1 MIKNLKNNDL
11 MTEIKDKN
19 LVLVDFFA
27 DWYNPCQMLKKELEM
42 LDANTSLE
50 IIKIN
55 IDELED
61 LASDYDISSIPT
73 LLLFKN
79 GELLDKKIGYFPYD
93 NLLEWVKIYE

>member
-27 DWYNPCQMLKKELEM
+27 DWCNPCQMLKKELEM

-79 GELLDKKIGYFPYD
+79 GELLDKKIGYFPYE

>member
-1 MIKNLKNNDL
+1 M
-11 MTEIKDKN
+11 
-19 LVLVDFFA
+19 LVDFFA
-27 DWYNPCQMLKKELEM
+27 DWCNPCQMLKKELEM
-42 LDANTSLE
+42 LDANTRLE

-79 GELLDKKIGYFPYD
+79 GELLDKKIGYFPYE

>member
-27 DWYNPCQMLKKELEM
+27 DWCNPCQMLKKELEM
-42 LDANTSLE
+42 LYANTSLE

-79 GELLDKKIGYFPYD
+79 GELLDKKIGYFPYE

>member
-1 MIKNLKNNDL
+1 MIKNLNNNDL

-27 DWYNPCQMLKKELEM
+27 DWCNPCQMLKKELEM

-79 GELLDKKIGYFPYD
+79 GELLDKKIGYFPYE

>member
-1 MIKNLKNNDL
+1 MINNLKNNDL

-27 DWYNPCQMLKKELEM
+27 DWCNPCQMLKKELEM

-79 GELLDKKIGYFPYD
+79 GELLDKKIGYFPYE

>member
-1 MIKNLKNNDL
+1 MINNLKNNDL

-27 DWYNPCQMLKKELEM
+27 DWCNPCQMLKKELEM

-79 GELLDKKIGYFPYD
+79 GELLDKKIGYFPYE
-93 NLLEWVKIYE
+93 NLLEWIKIYE

>member
-1 MIKNLKNNDL
+1 MINNLKNNDL
-11 MTEIKDKN
+11 ITEIKDKN
-19 LVLVDFFA
+19 LVLVDFFS
-27 DWYNPCQMLKKELEM
+27 DWCNPCQMLKKELEM

-79 GELLDKKIGYFPYD
+79 GELLDKKIGYFPYE

>member
-1 MIKNLKNNDL
+1 MINNLKNNDL
-11 MTEIKDKN
+11 ITEIKDKN

-27 DWYNPCQMLKKELEM
+27 DWCNPCQMLKKELEM

-79 GELLDKKIGYFPYD
+79 GELLDKKIGYFPYE

>member
-1 MIKNLKNNDL
+1 MIENLKNNDL
-11 MTEIKDKN
+11 MTEIKDKS

-27 DWYNPCQMLKKELEM
+27 DWCNPCQMLKKELEM

-79 GELLDKKIGYFPYD
+79 GELLDKKIGYFPYE

>member
-11 MTEIKDKN
+11 MTEIKDKS

-27 DWYNPCQMLKKELEM
+27 DWCNPCQMLKKELEM

-79 GELLDKKIGYFPYD
+79 GELLDKKIGYFPYE